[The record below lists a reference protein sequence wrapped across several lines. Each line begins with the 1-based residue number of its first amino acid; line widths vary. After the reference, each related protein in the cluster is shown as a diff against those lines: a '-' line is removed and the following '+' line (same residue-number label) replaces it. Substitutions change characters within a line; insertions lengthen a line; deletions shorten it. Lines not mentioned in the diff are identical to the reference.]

1 MYDKTSSGIE
11 TPGTN
16 DAATLTNGWNYNTEI
31 ESLDT
36 HKPSTHCL
44 DLWAASPLEHIE
56 GPFESRRL
64 HRQTAIDPKAIQKS
78 SRCSLHGPNV
88 RQSIKEMEASYERPP
103 TTLHRS
109 QRYGT

>member
-64 HRQTAIDPKAIQKS
+64 HRQTAIDPKAIQKI
-78 SRCSLHGPNV
+78 V
-88 RQSIKEMEASYERPP
+88 EMLIAWAKCEAIN
-103 TTLHRS
+103 
-109 QRYGT
+109 QRDGGQL